1 MEGKRSRRRGEA
13 GSRLDRLAG
22 IPVWARTILYYAV
35 LYLLFHYLLH
45 RYAQDALKRQL
56 VGARDTLLLAA
67 AIIVYVI
74 LCTLPPF
81 FWSRSGIRRPLSRGI
96 ESFICYAAVALLLS
110 ALFRVVEDGDT
121 GRLSGLAVGEQAWWQ
136 ALSISALLLA
146 FLVAALLG
154 ARRARGKRGSRE
166 R

>member
-1 MEGKRSRRRGEA
+1 MEGKRSRRRSEV
-13 GSRLDRLAG
+13 GSRLDQIATV
-22 IPVWARTILYYAV
+22 PVFARIILYYTV

-45 RYAQDALKRQL
+45 RYAQDVLERQL

-74 LCTLPPF
+74 LCALPPF

-96 ESFICYAAVALLLS
+96 ESFICYAVVALLLNV
-110 ALFRVVEDGDT
+110 LFRVVADGDT
-121 GRLSGLAVGEQAWWQ
+121 GRLSGLAVGPAWWK

-146 FLVAALLG
+146 FLVAAFLG
-154 ARRARGKRGSRE
+154 ARGARGKGGSRE